1 MKVPELVTVPPVV
14 VIAIFPVMAP
24 VGTVA
29 VTWVSELTVNV
40 VAVTPPKV
48 TFVV

>member
-14 VIAIFPVMAP
+14 VMAILPVTAP
-24 VGTVA
+24 VGTVV
-29 VTWVSELTVNV
+29 VTWVSELTVNL

-48 TFVV
+48 TFDV

>member
-1 MKVPELVTVPPVV
+1 MVEA
-14 VIAIFPVMAP
+14 AIFPVMAP

-29 VTWVSELTVNV
+29 VTWVSKLMVNL